1 MRREFF
7 AGVSRYFVT
16 RYCPWACKIVKVD
29 GGYFAFES
37 IEDWRTIFQKEKMTW
52 QGGKRG
58 K

>member
-29 GGYFAFES
+29 GGYLAFES
-37 IEDWRTIFQKEKMTW
+37 IEDWRTWRTW
-52 QGGKRG
+52 RRQLNQFSNLGG
-58 K
+58 